1 VSYVRTGKQNRVCL
15 RNSTQLTG
23 RILAAQLEAQVEQ
36 LVAGPKIRM
45 SLDEERKADRQAVL
59 L

>member
-1 VSYVRTGKQNRVCL
+1 MRTGKQNRVCL

-36 LVAGPKIRM
+36 LVAGPRIRM